1 MKKFS
6 LLILVAVLSGCG
18 TMGGGADYTYNHID
32 KDGASCSIEVG
43 SMRSL
48 QGVGVTIS
56 NDCTLTANA
65 ETAKSNGEMV
75 KVLGAAIGKIPSL
88 SLPLPLP
95 VVP

>member
-1 MKKFS
+1 MKKFI
-6 LLILVAVLSGCG
+6 LLGLIPIIFTGCG
-18 TMGGGADYTYNHID
+18 TLGGGADYTYNHVD

-65 ETAKSNGEMV
+65 EAAKSNGDMV
-75 KVLGAAIGKIPSL
+75 KVLGAAIGKIPSI
-88 SLPLPLP
+88 SLPLP